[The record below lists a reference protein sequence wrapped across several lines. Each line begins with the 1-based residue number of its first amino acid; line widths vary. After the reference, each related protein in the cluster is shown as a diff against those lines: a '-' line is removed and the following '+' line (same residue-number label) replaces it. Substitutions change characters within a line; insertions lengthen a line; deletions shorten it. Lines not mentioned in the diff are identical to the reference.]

1 MKHTRRFLAMLLA
14 LVLTLGLC
22 VTAFAEATGAES
34 GTSADLTGSITIKRT
49 DTDDKTVELK
59 YTLYRIFDIE
69 SYNRTEELYSY
80 KINDAWTD
88 FFAAGQDGAAF
99 VTTLEDGFVT
109 WKSGSNAADFAA
121 KAIAYAQGINIPNVA
136 TGTIASGADSVKI
149 DKLALG
155 YYLIDSSLGALCAL
169 TPTTLD
175 QVVIEKNG
183 QPTVTKEVK
192 EGPDYGATNDAGVG
206 DTVEFKITIQVTEGV
221 EGYVLHDKMLY
232 GLSLNPESIVVW
244 KNNQVMTDGRTVKT
258 ANLGD
263 NCAFEIKFESSA
275 IAKNDKIEVTYSATI
290 TAEAVQNN
298 YATNESW
305 LEYGTDHET
314 VHDET
319 KTYTWE
325 LDILKYTRNGET
337 ETPLAGAEF
346 ILYKEVKSG
355 EGETE
360 TTVTKYATVENG
372 ALRGWVDAEADATKL
387 VSSADDSTKGQII
400 VKGLDAGDYI
410 LKEVKAPAGYNKL
423 KDVIKIKI
431 DSTQDENE
439 VRTKSVQYGETTLAP
454 VGTDG
459 NVKVLNQ
466 TGATLP
472 STGGIGTTIF
482 YVLGSVMALG
492 AGILL
497 VTKKRMA
504 AE

>member
-1 MKHTRRFLAMLLA
+1 MKHTRRFLEMVLA

-22 VTAFAEATGAES
+22 VTAFAEASGTES
-34 GTSADLTGSITIKRT
+34 GTSENLKGSITIKRT
-49 DTDDKTVELK
+49 DNDDQTVKLN

-69 SYNRTEELYSY
+69 SYNRTEGLYSY
-80 KINDAWTD
+80 KINANWKG
-88 FFAAGQDGAAF
+88 FFEQGQDGERF
-99 VTTLEDGFVT
+99 VTTLEDDFVT
-109 WKSGSNAADFAA
+109 WKEGGDPAAFAA
-121 KAIAYAQGINIPNVA
+121 KAIDYAQKNGISSIR
-136 TGTIASGADSVKI
+136 TGAIEKNESFVKI
-149 DKLALG
+149 ESLELG

-175 QVVIEKNG
+175 QVVTEKNG
-183 QPTVTKEVK
+183 QPTVTKQVK

-206 DTVEFKITIQVTEGV
+206 DTVNFKITIQVTEGV
-221 EGYVLHDKMLY
+221 EGYVLHDKMLQ
-232 GLSLNPESIVVW
+232 GLSLVANSIVVT
-244 KNNQVMTDGRTVKT
+244 KNGNVVTTEHTVKT
-258 ANLGD
+258 SGLTD
-263 NCAFEIKFESSA
+263 ECAFEITLDDSKIDA
-275 IAKNDKIEVTYSATI
+275 NDTIVVSYSATI
-290 TAEAVQNN
+290 TAEAVQCD
-298 YATNESW
+298 YAKNESW
-305 LEYGTDHET
+305 LKYGTDHET

-325 LDILKYTRNGET
+325 LDILKYTKNGET

-372 ALRGWVDAEADATKL
+372 VLTGWVDAEEDATTL

-400 VKGLDAGDYI
+400 VKGLDAGEYI

-439 VRTKSVQYGETTLAP
+439 VRTKSVQYGETTLAQ
-454 VGTDG
+454 VGIDG

-472 STGGIGTTIF
+472 STGGIGTTVF
-482 YVLGSVMALG
+482 YALGSVMALG
-492 AGILL
+492 AVILL